1 MLQQLAQPNMELP
14 QLLVVIEERAQQRKL
29 QYRKEKETRE
39 EKREAERIRVQETRE
54 LCENERA
61 ERESQRHVMLM
72 TMLAAAIKMQ
82 SGAA

>member
-54 LCENERA
+54 LRENERA

-72 TMLAAAIKMQ
+72 TMLAAAISKK
-82 SGAA
+82 